1 MQYLLLQTVLKI
13 FYSKKSLSAPS
24 FRLVGHNILFFA
36 GYMVNFAL
44 KNVAL
49 VCDSNE
55 TKLQGTFFQAS
66 CILACVTAEPL
77 VVNISIALYRRFR
90 VRRLRVY

>member
-1 MQYLLLQTVLKI
+1 MQYLLLQTVFKI

-44 KNVAL
+44 

-55 TKLQGTFFQAS
+55 TKLQGTFFQTS

-77 VVNISIALYRRFR
+77 VVNISIDLYRRFR

>member
-1 MQYLLLQTVLKI
+1 MQYLLLQTVFKI

-44 KNVAL
+44 KE
-49 VCDSNE
+49 CS
-55 TKLQGTFFQAS
+55 
-66 CILACVTAEPL
+66 
-77 VVNISIALYRRFR
+77 ISL
-90 VRRLRVY
+90 